1 MDRERIVAQPLRVKG
16 RASAIES
23 PHRKSMAWWI
33 WSLIGFFFLALEFV
47 STTMHSAFF
56 AAGAFLVALL
66 VALNVG
72 GPLWVQILTFTLFSL
87 ATLLLIRP
95 WVVQKLRLSRTV
107 VVDTMIGEQA
117 VALSDIPASG
127 FGKAEMRG
135 STWNARNVGETALV
149 RGQRCTVER
158 VEGLVLHV
166 RA

>member
-1 MDRERIVAQPLRVKG
+1 
-16 RASAIES
+16 
-23 PHRKSMAWWI
+23 MAWWI
-33 WSLIGFFFLALEFV
+33 WTLIGFFFLMLEFIAG
-47 STTMHSAFF
+47 SMHSAFF

-66 VALNVG
+66 VAVNAG
-72 GPLWVQILTFTLFSL
+72 GPLWVQILIFTLFSL

-95 WVVQKLRLSRTV
+95 YVVKKLRLSRTV

-117 VALSDIPASG
+117 MALAEMAPDG

-135 STWNARNVGETALV
+135 STWSAHNVGETALA

-158 VEGLVLHV
+158 VEGLMLHV